1 MRSIYFNMRLAAWCF
16 LLFLCNASAAFAQ
29 QDSIG
34 GAPENTSRKI
44 IHTRGGSL
52 LDSVAAAMQARKLFV
67 ADSIAMRYIHAPDST
82 TNSEFADSLLAH
94 SLYKGYG
101 FLDIHL
107 KSKSLV
113 RDGHTRPLRD
123 PWIIVIIIG
132 LLLYTAVLNMAL
144 NKDVSY
150 VLQSFYSKRTLSQTG
165 KEEGFVSSWAFLG
178 MFLLF
183 CLTSGLFLYQLAAY
197 KGVYYI
203 IGGSRLYISLTIV
216 IITLFAIKFMVLK
229 FLGFVF
235 DLNRLVS
242 EYLNI
247 LHLTYFNIAFVFIP
261 VVICFSLLGSQYVPA
276 LLTVTLIIIVIIF
289 VWQYLRSSVNIIS
302 TFRFHK
308 FYLFTYLCALEI
320 CPILILIK
328 ALNIRI

>member
-1 MRSIYFNMRLAAWCF
+1 MRLITWC
-16 LLFLCNASAAFAQ
+16 LLLVLCGGSAAFAQ
-29 QDSIG
+29 QDSVVVN
-34 GAPENTSRKI
+34 PQNTMRKTL
-44 IHTRGGSL
+44 HTRGNSL

-67 ADSIAMRYIHAPDST
+67 KDSIAMRYIHAPDSA
-82 TNSEFADSLLAH
+82 TNREFADSLLAH
-94 SLYKGYG
+94 HLYKGYN

-113 RDGHTRPLRD
+113 RDGHSRPIRD
-123 PWIIVIIIG
+123 PWIIVTIIG
-132 LLLYTAVLNMAL
+132 LLLYTAVLNIAL

-150 VLQSFYSKRTLSQTG
+150 VLQSFYNKRVLSQTG

-183 CLTSGLFLYQLAAY
+183 CLTSALFLYQLAAY
-197 KGVYYI
+197 KGVYYS
-203 IGGSRLYISLTIV
+203 IGGSRLYTSLTVAIV
-216 IITLFAIKFMVLK
+216 TLFAFKFLILK

-235 DLNRLVS
+235 DINRLVS

-247 LHLTYFNIAFVFIP
+247 LHLTYFNIAFVFLP

-276 LLTVTLIIIVIIF
+276 LLMVTLFVIVIIF

>member
-1 MRSIYFNMRLAAWCF
+1 MRLVTWCF
-16 LLFLCNASAAFAQ
+16 LLILCSGSAAFAQ
-29 QDSIG
+29 QDSVTI
-34 GAPENTSRKI
+34 APQNTTRKAVR
-44 IHTRGGSL
+44 TRGGSL
-52 LDSVAAAMQARKLFV
+52 LDSVAAAMHARKLFV
-67 ADSIAMRYIHAPDST
+67 ADSIAMRYIHAPDSA
-82 TNSEFADSLLAH
+82 TNREFADSLLAH
-94 SLYKGYG
+94 TLYKGYG

-113 RDGHTRPLRD
+113 KDGHNRPLRD
-123 PWIIVIIIG
+123 PWIIVTIIG
-132 LLLYTAVLNMAL
+132 LLLYTAVLNIAL

-150 VLQSFYSKRTLSQTG
+150 VLQSFYSKRVLSQTG
-165 KEEGFVSSWAFLG
+165 KEEGFVSFWAFLG
-178 MFLLF
+178 MSLLF
-183 CLTSGLFLYQLAAY
+183 CLTSALFLYQLAAY

-203 IGGSRLYISLTIV
+203 IGGSRLYISLTIA
-216 IITLFAIKFMVLK
+216 IITLFSIKFLILK

-235 DLNRLVS
+235 DINRLVS

-247 LHLTYFNIAFVFIP
+247 LHLTYFNIAFVFLP
-261 VVICFSLLGSQYVPA
+261 VVICFSLLGSMYVPA
-276 LLTVTLIIIVIIF
+276 LLMVTLIVIVIIF

>member
-1 MRSIYFNMRLAAWCF
+1 MRLVAWC
-16 LLFLCNASAAFAQ
+16 LLLILFSGSAVFAQ
-29 QDSIG
+29 QDSIADSSKTAHPRTIHSA
-34 GAPENTSRKI
+34 GA
-44 IHTRGGSL
+44 SL

-67 ADSIAMRYIHAPDST
+67 ADSLAMRYVHAPDSA
-82 TNSEFADSLLAH
+82 TNSEYADSLLAH

-101 FLDIHL
+101 FLDIRL
-107 KSKSLV
+107 KSKGLV
-113 RDGHTRPLRD
+113 KDGHSRPLRD

-132 LLLYTAVLNMAL
+132 LLLYTAILNLAL

-150 VLQSFYSKRTLSQTG
+150 VLQSFYSKRILSQAG
-165 KEEGFVSSWAFLG
+165 KEEVFVGFWAFLG
-178 MFLLF
+178 LFLLF
-183 CLTSGLFLYQLAAY
+183 CSTLGLFLYQLAAY

-203 IGGSRLYISLTIV
+203 VGGSSLFISLTTIL
-216 IITLFAIKFMVLK
+216 ITLFALKFLVLK

-235 DLNRLVS
+235 DINRLVG

-247 LHLTYFNIAFVFIP
+247 LHLTYFNIAFIFLP
-261 VVICFSLLGSQYVPA
+261 VVICFSLLGSQYVPV
-276 LLTVTLIIIVIIF
+276 LLTVTLIVIVIIF
-289 VWQYLRSSVNIIS
+289 IWQYLRSSVNIIS